1 MRVMDVVL
9 GEKIVGDLKKLCKSI
24 LAFRPVNLTL

>member
-1 MRVMDVVL
+1 MVDVVL

-24 LAFRPVNLTL
+24 LAFGPVNLTL